1 MSAEK
6 IENYITSNLLNV
18 QQSAHF
24 GYTFF
29 FYGSDHV
36 LPFVTIAHADNE
48 YDNVSNL
55 SREGIFRVNIG
66 VSKVTFNNLFP
77 DLKKEWDFTETNV
90 FMSQPSYASQH
101 FICVLNPVGDKLEE
115 TLRFIQEAHAIAKN
129 RFDKKQLKK
138 SN

>member
-6 IENYITSNLLNV
+6 IENYTSSLHNV

-36 LPFVTIAHADNE
+36 LPFVTIAHSDNE
-48 YDNVSNL
+48 YDKVSNL
-55 SREGIFRVNIG
+55 NREGIFRVNIG
-66 VSKVTFNNLFP
+66 ISKVSFNNLFP
-77 DLKKEWDFTETNV
+77 NPKKEWNFTETNV
-90 FMSQPSYASQH
+90 FMPHPDYASQH
-101 FICVLNPVGDKLEE
+101 FICVLNPAGDKLEE
-115 TLRFIQEAHAIAKN
+115 TIKFIEEAHAIAKS

-138 SN
+138 AK